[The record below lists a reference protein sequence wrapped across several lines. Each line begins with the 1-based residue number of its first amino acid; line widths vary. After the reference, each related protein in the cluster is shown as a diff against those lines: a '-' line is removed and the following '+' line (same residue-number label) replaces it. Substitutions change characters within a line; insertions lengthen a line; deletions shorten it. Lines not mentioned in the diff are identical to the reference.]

1 MVTLSDRKPRRAA
14 AGAGIAGAIL
24 LLASSMLTACAAPAV
39 DTACDLTAARDEIEH
54 IVSESGLGIGSVD
67 VATCADSWT
76 YVVATIDGP
85 DSEPSSDRFLF
96 RQDTDML
103 VLMAPES
110 VCENQA
116 GNPEGLPVVPEALR
130 AQVCES

>member
-14 AGAGIAGAIL
+14 AGAVIAGAIL
-24 LLASSMLTACAAPAV
+24 LLAPSILTACAAPAV
-39 DTACDLTAARDEIEH
+39 DTACDLTDARHEIEH

-76 YVVATIDGP
+76 YVVATINGP
-85 DSEPSSDRFLF
+85 GSEPSSDRFLF

-110 VCENQA
+110 VCENQI

-130 AQVCES
+130 AQVCDS

>member
-1 MVTLSDRKPRRAA
+1 MVTLSDRKPRRVA
-14 AGAGIAGAIL
+14 AGVGMTVSL
-24 LLASSMLTACAAPAV
+24 FLASSMLTACAAPAV

-76 YVVATIDGP
+76 YVVATINGP

-96 RQDTDML
+96 REDTDML

-110 VCENQA
+110 VCENQI

>member
-1 MVTLSDRKPRRAA
+1 MVTLSDRKPRRVA
-14 AGAGIAGAIL
+14 AGAGITVSL
-24 LLASSMLTACAAPAV
+24 FLASSMLSACGAPAV
-39 DTACDLTAARDEIEH
+39 DTACDLTDARHEIEH
-54 IVSESGLGIGSVD
+54 IVSESGLGIDSVD

-76 YVVATIDGP
+76 YVVATINGP
-85 DSEPSSDRFLF
+85 GSEPSSDRFLF
-96 RQDTDML
+96 REDTDML

-110 VCENQA
+110 VCENQI

>member
-1 MVTLSDRKPRRAA
+1 MVTLSDRKPRRVA
-14 AGAGIAGAIL
+14 AGAVIAGAIL
-24 LLASSMLTACAAPAV
+24 LLAPSILTACAAPAV
-39 DTACDLTAARDEIEH
+39 DTACDLTDARHEIEH
-54 IVSESGLGIGSVD
+54 IVSESGLGIDSVD

-76 YVVATIDGP
+76 YVVATINGP
-85 DSEPSSDRFLF
+85 GSEPSSDRFLF
-96 RQDTDML
+96 REDTDML

-110 VCENQA
+110 VCENQI

>member
-1 MVTLSDRKPRRAA
+1 MVTLSDRKPRRAV

-24 LLASSMLTACAAPAV
+24 LLASSMLTACGAPAV
-39 DTACDLTAARDEIEH
+39 DTACDLTDARHEIEH
-54 IVSESGLGIGSVD
+54 IVSESGLGIDSVD

-76 YVVATIDGP
+76 YVVATINGP
-85 DSEPSSDRFLF
+85 GSEPSSDRFLF
-96 RQDTDML
+96 REDTDML

>member
-1 MVTLSDRKPRRAA
+1 MVTLSDRKPRRVA
-14 AGAGIAGAIL
+14 AGVGMTVSL
-24 LLASSMLTACAAPAV
+24 FLASSMLTACGAPAV
-39 DTACDLTAARDEIEH
+39 DTACDLTDARHEIEH
-54 IVSESGLGIGSVD
+54 IVSESGLGIDSVD

-76 YVVATIDGP
+76 YVVATINGP
-85 DSEPSSDRFLF
+85 GSEPSSDRFLF
-96 RQDTDML
+96 REDTDML

-110 VCENQA
+110 VCENQI

>member
-14 AGAGIAGAIL
+14 AGAVIAGAIL
-24 LLASSMLTACAAPAV
+24 LLAPSILTACAAPAV
-39 DTACDLTAARDEIEH
+39 DTACDLTDARHEIEH
-54 IVSESGLGIGSVD
+54 IVSESGLGIDSVD

-76 YVVATIDGP
+76 YVVATINGP
-85 DSEPSSDRFLF
+85 GSEPSSDRFLF

-110 VCENQA
+110 VCENQI

-130 AQVCES
+130 AQVCDS